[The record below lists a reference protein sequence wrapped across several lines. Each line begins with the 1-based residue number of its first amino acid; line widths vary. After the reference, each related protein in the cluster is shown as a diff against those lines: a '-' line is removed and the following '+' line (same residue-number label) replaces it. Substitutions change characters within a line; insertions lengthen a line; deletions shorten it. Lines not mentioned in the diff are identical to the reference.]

1 MMKSFK
7 QFMTE
12 ASMPDELAGG
22 ASVRQSGEGGR
33 VYRKRKKSEA
43 ETRRMKAVGGGKM
56 APVTYKDR
64 KDIGTQKKRETREQQ
79 PTQARGSA
87 ADAQKAAAKAERKR
101 AAQARIAARKSGG
114 EVKKD
119 TTSSRDKEKTATKL
133 LSTKKEKKPVNP
145 NYKPA
150 KASGK
155 TRAERDKIKNQANT
169 YLKSVFK
176 DQETAKYKKETGQN
190 PDAKGRTKILGRVN
204 KRMST

>member
-1 MMKSFK
+1 MKSFK

-190 PDAKGRTKILGRVN
+190 TDAKGRTKILGRVN
-204 KRMST
+204 